1 MAISDVIVEGEV
13 APGFEPVREVFLAN
27 FERDEPLREV
37 GAGVSV
43 YRRGRLVVDLW
54 GGSRDAAR
62 TRPWTRDTLVNVYST
77 TKGLAAVAIAM
88 AVERGLIDY
97 DAPIVRYWPEYGAAG
112 KERTTVA
119 QALSH
124 QAGLPGFVEPTAR
137 EDIYDWAGCCAKL
150 ARQAPSWVPGE
161 ATSYHAGTFSY
172 LAGEIFRRAV
182 GKTLGAFIASDIA
195 RPLSADIHLGLP
207 VFEDARVADMIA
219 PAVEPDIAALNLAP
233 VALMALTNPELAP
246 EQANTRAWR
255 AAELPAMNLHATA
268 RGIAAVFGALANGGA
283 LDGVTLMKPTSIARL
298 SEVQSR
304 RKDQLLGFDVH
315 WANGVA
321 RNTTG
326 VFGPNASAFG
336 HTGWGGSFGYADP
349 DNGVGAAYVMNR
361 MGPDLIGDVRAVALA
376 QTIGRCA
383 S

>member
-1 MAISDVIVEGEV
+1 MVALSIEGEV
-13 APGFEPVREVFLAN
+13 APGFEAVRDQFIAN
-27 FERDEPLREV
+27 FERPEPLREV
-37 GAGVSV
+37 GAGISV
-43 YRRGRLVVDLW
+43 YHRGRNVVDLW
-54 GGSRDAAR
+54 GGARDAAR
-62 TRPWTRDTLVNVYST
+62 TRPWTRNTLVNVYST
-77 TKGLAAVAIAM
+77 TKGVAAIALAM

-97 DAPIVRYWPEYGAAG
+97 DAPVARYWPEYGAAG

-124 QAGLPGFVEPTAR
+124 QAGLPGFAEPTAA

-182 GKTLGAFIASDIA
+182 GKTLGAFIASDLA
-195 RPLSADIHLGLP
+195 YPLGADIHLGLP
-207 VFEDARVADMIA
+207 VFEDARVAELIA
-219 PAVEPDIAALNLAP
+219 PAVQPDIAALNLAP
-233 VALMALTNPELAP
+233 VALMALTNPDLAP

-268 RGIAAVFGALANGGA
+268 DGIARVFGALANGGA
-283 LDGVTLMKPTSIARL
+283 LDGVALMKAQTIARMV
-298 SEVQSR
+298 EVRSR
-304 RKDQLLGFDVH
+304 RKDQLLGFEVH
-315 WANGVA
+315 WAHGVA

-326 VFGPNASAFG
+326 VFGPNPDAFG

-349 DNGVGAAYVMNR
+349 DNGIGAAYVMNR
-361 MGPDLIGDVRAVALA
+361 MGPELIGDARAVALA
-376 QTIGRCA
+376 QAIARCV

>member
-1 MAISDVIVEGEV
+1 MALSIEGEV
-13 APGFEPVREVFLAN
+13 TSGFEAVRDQFAAN
-27 FERDEPLREV
+27 FERDEPLREA
-37 GAGVSV
+37 GAGISV
-43 YRRGRLVVDLW
+43 YHRGRRVVDLW
-54 GGSRDAAR
+54 GGYSDAAR

-77 TKGLAAVAIAM
+77 TKGVAAVAIAM

-97 DAPIVRYWPEYGAAG
+97 DAPVVRYWPEYGAAG

-124 QAGLPGFVEPTAR
+124 QAGLPGFAEPTAP

-150 ARQAPSWVPGE
+150 ARQTPSWVPGE

-182 GKTLGAFIASDIA
+182 GKTLSAFIASDIA
-195 RPLSADIHLGLP
+195 RPLGADIFLGLP
-207 VFEDARVADMIA
+207 VFEDARVAELIA
-219 PAVEPDIAALNLAP
+219 PGVQPDIAALNLPP
-233 VALMALTNPELAP
+233 VALMALTNPDLAP

-268 RGIAAVFGALANGGA
+268 DGIARVFGALANGGA
-283 LDGVTLMKPTSIARL
+283 LNGVTLMKPQTIARMI
-298 SEVQSR
+298 EVRSR
-304 RKDQLLGFDVH
+304 RKDQLLGFEAH
-315 WANGVA
+315 WAHGLA

-326 VFGPNASAFG
+326 VFGPNPDAFG

-349 DNGVGAAYVMNR
+349 DKGIGAAYVMNR
-361 MGPDLIGDVRAVALA
+361 MGPDLIGDARAVALA
-376 QTIGRCA
+376 QAISACA
-383 S
+383 